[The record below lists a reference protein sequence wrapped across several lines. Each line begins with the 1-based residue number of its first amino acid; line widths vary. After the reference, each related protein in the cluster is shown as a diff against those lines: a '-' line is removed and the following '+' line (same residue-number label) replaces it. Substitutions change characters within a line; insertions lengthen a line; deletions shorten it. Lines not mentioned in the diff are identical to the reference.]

1 MSSVMD
7 LFYTDTC
14 ILMTATTSLPNM
26 YGVCEQTHEILFPNE
41 IPCCL
46 TPISTSLAREKY
58 GLDSSTSFEISMDLI
73 DGLDVKDV
81 SAILYDDEVY
91 IVQSYQQFS
100 EFLILPKSVTFLV
113 KKQRDN

>member
-7 LFYTDTC
+7 LFYTDKCT
-14 ILMTATTSLPNM
+14 LMSSTTSAPNM
-26 YGVCEQTHEILFPNE
+26 YGVVTVKYEELVSD

-58 GLDSSTSFEISMDLI
+58 GVDSSSSFEVSMDI
-73 DGLDVKDV
+73 NGMFEVRQVKAIQYDG
-81 SAILYDDEVY
+81 EVY

-113 KKQRDN
+113 KRRDN

>member
-1 MSSVMD
+1 MGVMN
-7 LFYTDTC
+7 LFYTDKC
-14 ILMTATTSLPNM
+14 VLMTSTTSKPNM
-26 YGVCEQTHEILFPNE
+26 FGVVDVQYQELASD

-58 GLDSSTSFEISMDLI
+58 GVDSSSSFEVSMDMA
-73 DGLDVKDV
+73 DGVFEVRQVK
-81 SAILYDDEVY
+81 AIQYDGEVY

-113 KKQRDN
+113 KKRDN

>member
-14 ILMTATTSLPNM
+14 VLMTSTTSAPNM
-26 YGVCEQTHEILFPNE
+26 YGVVTVKYEELVSD

-58 GLDSSTSFEISMDLI
+58 GIDSSSSFEVSMDMA
-73 DGLDVKDV
+73 DGVFEVRQVK
-81 SAILYDDEVY
+81 AIQYDGELY
-91 IVQSYQQFS
+91 IVQSFQQFS

-113 KKQRDN
+113 KKRDSQ

>member
-1 MSSVMD
+1 
-7 LFYTDTC
+7 
-14 ILMTATTSLPNM
+14 
-26 YGVCEQTHEILFPNE
+26 
-41 IPCCL
+41 
-46 TPISTSLAREKY
+46 
-58 GLDSSTSFEISMDLI
+58 MDLI

-113 KKQRDN
+113 KKRDN